1 MPPASTPANSGTGI
15 IIKLSHYQII
25 TLIKMNNLPFND
37 QMSQPMSHADMIRQL
52 EMTAKGLES
61 TGSDDLANQFIVFQL
76 NNTETGGTVLE
87 TSTVTPTLAGD
98 DDAPDVQM
106 SIEMIAFH
114 VGKDEGIPNDTR
126 ATMRLVIGKDE
137 NSRDK
142 YFDTAYW
149 TIAAGLKLYDQAKGK
164 PAESKD
170 LKADF
175 TKAFGKRPIEIPG
188 GLARMTFEVVKHK
201 EPQWWQRVFGF
212 LQSGTGQALTSVIG
226 FPAIGQTA
234 IGLVDELLNKLNDDL
249 TGVLFKSRP
258 LTLALSKMAKEDF
271 SGGNPRVKVGCLNPG
286 FCIIAR
292 GRDYAL
298 LANADANFYTSY
310 GKLVPTSVSEAD
322 LLADNYDD
330 PFENC
335 TYGVF
340 KIGMRGAKLNPD
352 FNYS

>member
-1 MPPASTPANSGTGI
+1 ME
-15 IIKLSHYQII
+15 Q
-25 TLIKMNNLPFND
+25 NLPFND
-37 QMSQPMSHADMIRQL
+37 QMSQPMSHADMLRQL
-52 EMTAKGLES
+52 EMSALGLES
-61 TGSDDLANQFIVFQL
+61 TGTEELSNQFIVFQL

-87 TSTVTPTLAGD
+87 TSTVTPTLDGGET
-98 DDAPDVQM
+98 APDVQM

-114 VGKDEGIPNDTR
+114 IGQDEGIPQDTR

-142 YFDTAYW
+142 FFDTAFW
-149 TIAAGLKLYDQAKGK
+149 TIAAGLQLYDQATGK
-164 PAESKD
+164 AAESKD

-212 LQSGTGQALTSVIG
+212 IQSGTGKALTSVIG
-226 FPAIGQTA
+226 FPAIGQAA
-234 IGLVDELLNKLNDDL
+234 IGLVDELLNKITDEV

-271 SGGNPRVKVGCLNPG
+271 SGGNPRVRVGCLNPG

-292 GRDYAL
+292 GRDFGL
-298 LANADANFYTSY
+298 LSNVDAYFYPAY
-310 GKLVPTSVSEAD
+310 GKLVPSSVSEVD

-330 PFENC
+330 PFKNC

-340 KIGMRGAKLNPD
+340 KIGMRSAKLNPD
-352 FNYS
+352 FNYG

>member
-1 MPPASTPANSGTGI
+1 
-15 IIKLSHYQII
+15 
-25 TLIKMNNLPFND
+25 MNNTMSYND
-37 QMSQPMSHADMIRQL
+37 MLRGL
-52 EMTAKGLES
+52 EMSSKGLES
-61 TGSDDLANQFIVFQL
+61 TSTDDLANQFIVFQL
-76 NNTETGGTVLE
+76 NNSETGGTVIE
-87 TSTVTPTLAGD
+87 TSSVAPTLDGG

-114 VGKDEGIPNDTR
+114 VGKNEGIPENTR

-142 YFDTAYW
+142 YFDTAFW
-149 TIAAGLKLYDQAKGK
+149 TIAAGLQLYDQSKGK

-201 EPQWWQRVFGF
+201 ETEWWQRIFGF
-212 LQSGTGQALTSVIG
+212 LQSGTGKALTSIIG
-226 FPAIGQTA
+226 FPAIAQSA
-234 IGLVDELLNKLNDDL
+234 IGLVDELLNKLNDDV

-258 LTLALSKMAKEDF
+258 LTLALSKMAKDDF
-271 SGGNPRVKVGCLNPG
+271 SGGNPRVKVGCINPG

-298 LANADANFYTSY
+298 LANADASFYTSY
-310 GKLVPTSVSEAD
+310 GKLVPTSVSQED

-330 PFENC
+330 PFANC

-340 KIGMRGAKLNPD
+340 KIGMRGTKLNPD
-352 FNYS
+352 FNYGA

>member
-1 MPPASTPANSGTGI
+1 MD
-15 IIKLSHYQII
+15 
-25 TLIKMNNLPFND
+25 NNQPFSD
-37 QMSQPMSHADMIRQL
+37 LMSQPMSHASMIRQL
-52 EMTAKGLES
+52 EMSDKGLES
-61 TGSDDLANQFIVFQL
+61 AGSEDLANQFIVFQL
-76 NNTETGGTVLE
+76 NNSPTGGTVLE
-87 TSTVTPTLAGD
+87 TSTVTPSLDGG

-114 VGKDEGIPNDTR
+114 VGQDEGIPQNTR

-142 YFDTAYW
+142 YFDTAFW
-149 TIAAGLKLYDQAKGK
+149 TIAAGLQLYDEATGK

-212 LQSGTGQALTSVIG
+212 LQSGTGKALTSVIG

-234 IGLVDELLNKLNDDL
+234 IGLVDELLNKLTEDI

-298 LANADANFYTSY
+298 LANADANFYTAY
-310 GKLVPTSVSEAD
+310 GKLVPTSVSDAD

-330 PFENC
+330 PFKNC

-352 FNYS
+352 FNYSA

>member
-1 MPPASTPANSGTGI
+1 
-15 IIKLSHYQII
+15 
-25 TLIKMNNLPFND
+25 MNNQPFSNE
-37 QMSQPMSHADMIRQL
+37 MSKPMAHGDMLRL
-52 EMTAKGLES
+52 LDNAAMGLES
-61 TGSDDLANQFIVFQL
+61 TAADDLANQFIVFQL
-76 NNTETGGTVLE
+76 NNSETGGTVLE
-87 TSTVTPTLAGD
+87 TSNVVPTLDGGTE
-98 DDAPDVQM
+98 APDVQM

-114 VGKDEGIPNDTR
+114 VGQDEGIPENTR

-142 YFDTAYW
+142 YFDTAFW
-149 TIAAGLKLYDQAKGK
+149 TIAAGLQLYDQATGK
-164 PAESKD
+164 AAESKD

-212 LQSGTGQALTSVIG
+212 LQSGTGKALTSVIG
-226 FPAIGQTA
+226 FPAIGVTA
-234 IGLVDELLNKLNDDL
+234 IGLVDELLNKLNDDI

-258 LTLALSKMAKEDF
+258 LTLALSKMAKDDF

-286 FCIIAR
+286 FCVIAR
-292 GRDYAL
+292 GRDYGV
-298 LANADANFYTSY
+298 LANADAYFYTSY
-310 GKLVPTSVSEAD
+310 GKLVPSSVSEAD

-330 PFENC
+330 PFKNC
-335 TYGVF
+335 TYGIF

-352 FNYS
+352 FNYG

>member
-1 MPPASTPANSGTGI
+1 MESLNSPLT
-15 IIKLSHYQII
+15 
-25 TLIKMNNLPFND
+25 
-37 QMSQPMSHADMIRQL
+37 HADMIRKLDMINQ
-52 EMTAKGLES
+52 GLEA
-61 TGSDDLANQFIVFQL
+61 TGSDELANQFIIFQL

-87 TSTVTPTLAGD
+87 TSTVNPTLDGG

-106 SIEMIAFH
+106 SVEMIAFH
-114 VGKDEGIPNDTR
+114 IGKDEGIPEGTR

-142 YFDTAYW
+142 FFDTAFW
-149 TIAAGLKLYDQAKGK
+149 TIAAGLRLYDQSKGK
-164 PAESKD
+164 AADSKD

-226 FPAIGQTA
+226 FPAITQTA
-234 IGLVDELLNKLNDDL
+234 IGLVDELLNKLNEDL

-258 LTLALSKMAKEDF
+258 LTLALSKMAKDDF
-271 SGGNPRVKVGCLNPG
+271 SGGNPRVKVGSLSPG
-286 FCIIAR
+286 FCVIAR
-292 GRDYAL
+292 GRDYGL
-298 LANADANFYTSY
+298 LSNADAYFYTAY
-310 GKLVPTSVSEAD
+310 GKLVPSSVTEEQ
-322 LLADNYDD
+322 LLNDDYDD

-335 TYGVF
+335 TYGIF
-340 KIGMRGAKLNPD
+340 KIGMRGTKLNPD
-352 FNYS
+352 FNYG

>member
-1 MPPASTPANSGTGI
+1 MAHG
-15 IIKLSHYQII
+15 
-25 TLIKMNNLPFND
+25 
-37 QMSQPMSHADMIRQL
+37 DMLRLL
-52 EMTAKGLES
+52 ENAAMGLES
-61 TGSDDLANQFIVFQL
+61 TAADDLANQFIVFQL
-76 NNTETGGTVLE
+76 NNSETGGTVLE
-87 TSTVTPTLAGD
+87 TSNVVPTLDGGTE
-98 DDAPDVQM
+98 APDVQM

-114 VGKDEGIPNDTR
+114 VGQDEGIPENTR

-142 YFDTAYW
+142 YFDTAFW
-149 TIAAGLKLYDQAKGK
+149 TIAAGLQLYDQATGK
-164 PAESKD
+164 AAESKD

-212 LQSGTGQALTSVIG
+212 LQSGTGKALTSVIG
-226 FPAIGQTA
+226 FPAIGITA
-234 IGLVDELLNKLNDDL
+234 IGLVDELLNKLNDDI

-258 LTLALSKMAKEDF
+258 LTLALSKMAKDDF

-286 FCIIAR
+286 FCVIAR
-292 GRDYAL
+292 GRDYGV
-298 LANADANFYTSY
+298 LANADAYFYTSY
-310 GKLVPTSVSEAD
+310 GKLVPSSVSEAD

-330 PFENC
+330 PFKNC
-335 TYGVF
+335 TYGIF

-352 FNYS
+352 FNYG

>member
-1 MPPASTPANSGTGI
+1 MPDT
-15 IIKLSHYQII
+15 Q
-25 TLIKMNNLPFND
+25 PFSD
-37 QMSQPMSHADMIRQL
+37 QMNQPMSHADMIRQL
-52 EMTAKGLES
+52 EMADKGLES
-61 TGSDDLANQFIVFQL
+61 TAAEDLANQFIVFQL
-76 NNTETGGTVLE
+76 NNTETVGTVLE
-87 TSTVTPTLAGD
+87 TSTVSPVLDGG

-114 VGKDEGIPNDTR
+114 VGKDEGIPDNTR

-142 YFDTAYW
+142 FFDTAFW
-149 TIAAGLKLYDQAKGK
+149 TVAAGLQLYDQAKGK

-188 GLARMTFEVVKHK
+188 GLARMTFEVIKHK
-201 EPQWWQRVFGF
+201 EPEWWQRVFGF
-212 LQSGTGQALTSVIG
+212 LQSGTGKALTSVIG

-234 IGLVDELLNKLNDDL
+234 IGLVDELLNKLSEDV

-258 LTLALSKMAKEDF
+258 LTLALNKMAKDDF

-292 GRDYAL
+292 GRDYGL
-298 LANADANFYTSY
+298 LLNADANFYTAY

-322 LLADNYDD
+322 LLADNYVD

-340 KIGMRGAKLNPD
+340 KIGMRGTKLNPD
-352 FNYS
+352 FKYGA

>member
-1 MPPASTPANSGTGI
+1 MEKN
-15 IIKLSHYQII
+15 Q
-25 TLIKMNNLPFND
+25 PFND
-37 QMSQPMSHADMIRQL
+37 QMSQSMSHDDMLRKL
-52 EMTAKGLES
+52 EYAAMGLES
-61 TGSDDLANQFIVFQL
+61 AGADDLANQFIVFQL
-76 NNTETGGTVLE
+76 NNSETGGTVLE
-87 TSTVTPTLAGD
+87 TSNVAPALDGGD
-98 DDAPDVQM
+98 EAPDVQM

-114 VGKDEGIPNDTR
+114 VGKDEGIPENTR

-142 YFDTAYW
+142 FFDTAFW
-149 TIAAGLKLYDQAKGK
+149 TIAAGLQLYDQATGK
-164 PAESKD
+164 AAESKD

-188 GLARMTFEVVKHK
+188 GLARMTFEVVKHR

-212 LQSGTGQALTSVIG
+212 LQSGTGKTLTSVIG

-234 IGLVDELLNKLNDDL
+234 IGLVDELLNKLNDDM

-286 FCIIAR
+286 YCVIAR
-292 GRDYAL
+292 GRDFGL
-298 LANADANFYTSY
+298 LANADAYFYTSY
-310 GKLVPTSVSEAD
+310 GKLVPSSVSEAD
-322 LLADNYDD
+322 LLADNYED
-330 PFENC
+330 PFKNC
-335 TYGVF
+335 TYGIF

-352 FNYS
+352 FKYSA

>member
-1 MPPASTPANSGTGI
+1 MLKHFDRHLKTQLMDHN
-15 IIKLSHYQII
+15 Q
-25 TLIKMNNLPFND
+25 PFSD
-37 QMSQPMSHADMIRQL
+37 QMGQTMSHDVMIRDL
-52 EMTAKGLES
+52 EKAAMGLES
-61 TGSDDLANQFIVFQL
+61 TGSEDLANQFIVFQL
-76 NNTETGGTVLE
+76 NNSATGGTVVE
-87 TSTVTPTLAGD
+87 TSNVAPSLDGG

-114 VGKDEGIPNDTR
+114 VGEDEGIPENTR

-142 YFDTAYW
+142 YFDTAFW
-149 TIAAGLKLYDQAKGK
+149 TIAAGLQLYDQATGK
-164 PAESKD
+164 AAESKD

-188 GLARMTFEVVKHK
+188 GLARMTFEVVKHS
-201 EPQWWQRVFGF
+201 EPAWWQRVFGF
-212 LQSGTGQALTSVIG
+212 LQSGTGKALTSVIG

-234 IGLVDELLNKLNDDL
+234 IGLVDELLNKLTDNI

-286 FCIIAR
+286 FCVIAR
-292 GRDYAL
+292 GRDYGL
-298 LANADANFYTSY
+298 LVNADANFYTAY

-322 LLADNYDD
+322 LLNDNYDD
-330 PFENC
+330 PFKNC

-352 FNYS
+352 FNFSA